1 MTDNIKPDDS
11 TAMRRTSHGSRR
23 GFLLVAAL
31 AALAALFG
39 AFLPGLI
46 GSVLLLSLMT
56 QAVIGAITAT
66 GVGLLFRQNGVVSF
80 GHAAFYGATAYIVGL
95 SMRYGL
101 LPMEL
106 AIPAALVLPPVLAFL
121 LGLIIVRIPGV
132 AFAML
137 TLAVGQAFY
146 EFALKARDITVGD
159 DGFAVAFPA
168 HVFGISIRTFQHPS
182 SMFVICW
189 VLLIVV
195 LLALH
200 LFAASPLGRITVA
213 IRENEERARF
223 IGSRTILPRAL
234 VYALSAFV
242 ASIAGVMAVLYNGFV
257 SPDMLHWSLSGSV
270 LIMAIIGGPN
280 YLWGPALGA
289 VVFFFIKDFA
299 GNLTEH
305 WPGIIGIIVILTTL
319 MLREGLAGAFVQL
332 ACAARKRWN
341 RTGEIG
347 Q

>member
-1 MTDNIKPDDS
+1 MSDTITLDK
-11 TAMRRTSHGSRR
+11 TAHEWGSSSRPNR
-23 GFLLVAAL
+23 VFFVLLAL
-31 AALAALFG
+31 AALAG
-39 AFLPGLI
+39 VFLPGLVT
-46 GSVLLLSLMT
+46 SVLLLSLMT

-80 GHAAFYGATAYIVGL
+80 GHAAFYGSAAYIIGL
-95 SMRYGL
+95 SLRYGL
-101 LPMEL
+101 LPAEL
-106 AIPAALVLPPVLAFL
+106 AIVMALVVPPLLAFL
-121 LGLIIVRIPGV
+121 LGLVIVRIPGV

-137 TLAVGQAFY
+137 TLAVGQAIY
-146 EFALKARDITVGD
+146 EFALKARHVTVGD
-159 DGFAVAFPA
+159 DGFSVAFPT
-168 HVFGISIRTFQHPS
+168 HVFGISVRTFQHPS
-182 SMFVICW
+182 TMFLICW
-189 VLLIVV
+189 VLLMAI
-195 LLALH
+195 LLALR
-200 LFAASPLGRITVA
+200 LFAGSPMGRLTVA

-223 IGSRTILPRAL
+223 IGYRTIAPRAL

-270 LIMAIIGGPN
+270 LIMAIIGGPK

-305 WPGIIGIIVILTTL
+305 WPAIIGLIVIATTL
-319 MLREGLAGAFVQL
+319 LLPDGIAGAFVRL
-332 ACAARKRWN
+332 ASAVRRRTN
-341 RTGEIG
+341 GTGEAG

>member
-1 MTDNIKPDDS
+1 MSDS
-11 TAMRRTSHGSRR
+11 ITLSNRPR
-23 GFLLVAAL
+23 GGLMASLPQRSVFVLAAVAA
-31 AALAALFG
+31 AVG
-39 AFLPGLI
+39 IFLPGLVS
-46 GSVLLLSLMT
+46 SVLLLSLMT

-80 GHAAFYGATAYIVGL
+80 GHAAFYGSAAYIIGL

-101 LPMEL
+101 LPAEL
-106 AIPAALVLPPVLAFL
+106 AIIAALVLPPLLAFL
-121 LGLIIVRIPGV
+121 LGLVIVRIPGV

-137 TLAVGQAFY
+137 TLAVGQAIY
-146 EFALKARDITVGD
+146 EFALKARHITVGD
-159 DGFAVAFPA
+159 DGFAVNFPA
-168 HVFGISIRTFQHPS
+168 QVFGISVRTFQHPS
-182 SMFVICW
+182 SMFLICW
-189 VLLIVV
+189 MLLIVI
-195 LLALH
+195 LLALQV
-200 LFAASPLGRITVA
+200 FANSPLGRLTVA

-223 IGSRTILPRAL
+223 IGYRTVVPRAF

-270 LIMAIIGGPN
+270 LIMAIIGGPK

-289 VVFFFIKDFA
+289 VVFFFIKDFT

-305 WPGIIGIIVILTTL
+305 WPAIIGMIVIITTL
-319 MLREGLAGAFVQL
+319 MLPEGLAGAL
-332 ACAARKRWN
+332 ARLARAVRRRGN
-341 RTGEIG
+341 ATGEAA